1 MMTRSPFALMQCAG
15 GTAAVEM
22 ALVAPMMIALMFGS
36 FELGNYFLSEH
47 VVVKAVRDGARYAG
61 RLPFSAYECANE
73 LTPEERDKRDEKIRN
88 VVRTGQVGD
97 IDPDIPRLRGW
108 TNASEDTTITV
119 NVACSATTTGGIY
132 KNQAGG
138 APVVTVSASVDYIS
152 LFGIVGL
159 ADPDLTL
166 NAEAQ
171 AAVSGI

>member
-61 RLPFSAYECANE
+61 RLPFSEFDCANAANAA
-73 LTPEERDKRDEKIRN
+73 RDDKIQN
-88 VVRTGQVGD
+88 VVRTGQVAD
-97 IDPDIPRLRGW
+97 IDPDSPRLARW
-108 TNASEDTTITV
+108 TNASEDKTITV

-138 APVVTVSASVDYIS
+138 APVVTVSASVPYSS

-159 ADPDLTL
+159 ADPELML
-166 NAEAQ
+166 NAEAK
-171 AAVSGI
+171 ATVNGI